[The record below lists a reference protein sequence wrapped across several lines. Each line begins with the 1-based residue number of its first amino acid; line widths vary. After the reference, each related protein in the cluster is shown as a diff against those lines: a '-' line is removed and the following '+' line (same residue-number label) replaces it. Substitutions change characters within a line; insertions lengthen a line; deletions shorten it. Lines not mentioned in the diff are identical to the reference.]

1 LLKEPLPPILA
12 SKTTS
17 RIIVEASHRNTGMGK
32 SPFVKPITITGTEK
46 PEIVKSA
53 DEFKRF
59 DSEVTDPLATF
70 SQFA

>member
-1 LLKEPLPPILA
+1 
-12 SKTTS
+12 
-17 RIIVEASHRNTGMGK
+17 MGK
-32 SPFVKPITITGTEK
+32 SPFVKPTTITGTEK